1 MHYPVKGYKKYD
13 SAGKEF
19 DPVTAVTAILDMFF
33 PTVGSRL
40 RSSSMQSKL
49 DSSGIGTSQQNQI
62 IYSWDSHIRSDRS
75 YRFH

>member
-33 PTVGSRL
+33 PNCGLTAPLIFDAIQVRFIGNRYQSAEPNHIQL
-40 RSSSMQSKL
+40 GFSYSKRSVV
-49 DSSGIGTSQQNQI
+49 
-62 IYSWDSHIRSDRS
+62 
-75 YRFH
+75 